1 MPSHEVESCVS
12 PAGACASPRNA
23 RMPGPPTLL
32 LLSLL
37 AAVALHVLVPVAAIV
52 QGWWRLLALAPLG
65 LGAGLNLSA
74 DAALKRAGTTVK
86 PALPSMALVTGGVFG
101 LTRNPMYLGMLLLV
115 VAVWVALGTLT
126 PGLSAV
132 ALAVLLD
139 HYFVA
144 PEEEK
149 LLRSFGSWFAEY
161 RGRVRR
167 WV

>member
-1 MPSHEVESCVS
+1 MPAHETDSCVS

-37 AAVALHVLVPVAAIV
+37 AAVALHVVLPVVALV
-52 QGWWRLLALAPLG
+52 QGWWRLLALAPLAA
-65 LGAGLNLSA
+65 GAALNLAA

-86 PALPSMALVTGGVFG
+86 PALPSSALVTEGVFD
-101 LTRNPMYLGMLLLV
+101 LTRNPMYLGMVLLV
-115 VAVWVALGTLT
+115 VTVWVALGTLT
-126 PGLSAV
+126 PGVSAV

-139 HYFVA
+139 HYFAV

-149 LLRSFGSWFAEY
+149 LHRTFGSSYVEY
-161 RGRVRR
+161 TGRVRR
-167 WV
+167 WL